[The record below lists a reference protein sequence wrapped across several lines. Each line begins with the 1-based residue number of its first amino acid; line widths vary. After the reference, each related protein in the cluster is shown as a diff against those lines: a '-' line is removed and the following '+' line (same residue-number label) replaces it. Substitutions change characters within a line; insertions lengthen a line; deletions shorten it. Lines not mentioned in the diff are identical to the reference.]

1 MGSSHHHH
9 HHSSGRENLYFQG
22 MATIT
27 LERDGLQ
34 LVGTREEPFGEIYD
48 MAIIFH
54 GFTANRN
61 TSLLREIA
69 NSLRDENIASVRFD
83 FNGHGDS
90 DGKFENMTVLNEI
103 EDANAI
109 LNYVKTDPHVRN
121 IYLVGHAQGGVVA
134 SMLAGLYPDLI
145 KKVVL
150 LAPAATLKGDALE
163 GNTQGVTYNPD
174 HIPDRLPFKDLT
186 LGGFYLRIAQQLP
199 IYEVSAQFTKP
210 VCLIHG
216 TDDTVVSP
224 NASKKYDQ
232 IYQNSTLHLIEGA
245 DHCFSDSYQ
254 KNAVNLTTDFLQ

>member
-1 MGSSHHHH
+1 
-9 HHSSGRENLYFQG
+9 

-34 LVGTREEPFGEIYD
+34 LVGTREELFGEIYD

-61 TSLLREIA
+61 TSLLKEIA
-69 NSLRDENIASVRFD
+69 NNLRDENIASVRFD

-121 IYLVGHAQGGVVA
+121 IYLVGHSQGGVVA

-150 LAPAATLKGDALE
+150 LAPAATLKSDALE

-254 KNAVNLTTDFLQ
+254 KNAVNLTTDFLQNNNAF

>member
-1 MGSSHHHH
+1 
-9 HHSSGRENLYFQG
+9 

-90 DGKFENMTVLNEI
+90 DGKFENITVLNEI

-121 IYLVGHAQGGVVA
+121 IYLVGHSQGGVVA

-254 KNAVNLTTDFLQ
+254 KNAVNLTTDFLQNNNAF

>member
-1 MGSSHHHH
+1 
-9 HHSSGRENLYFQG
+9 

-61 TSLLREIA
+61 TSLLKETA

-109 LNYVKTDPHVRN
+109 LNYVKTDPHARN
-121 IYLVGHAQGGVVA
+121 IYLVGHSQGGVVA
-134 SMLAGLYPDLI
+134 SMLAGLYPDII

-150 LAPAATLKGDALE
+150 LAPAATLKSDALE

-254 KNAVNLTTDFLQ
+254 KNAVNLTTDFLQNNNAF

>member
-1 MGSSHHHH
+1 
-9 HHSSGRENLYFQG
+9 

-61 TSLLREIA
+61 TSLLKEIA

-121 IYLVGHAQGGVVA
+121 IYLVGHSQGGVVA

-150 LAPAATLKGDALE
+150 LAPAATLKSDALE
-163 GNTQGVTYNPD
+163 GTQGVTYNPD

-254 KNAVNLTTDFLQ
+254 KNAVNLTTDFLQNNNAF

>member
-1 MGSSHHHH
+1 
-9 HHSSGRENLYFQG
+9 

-61 TSLLREIA
+61 TSLLKEIA

-121 IYLVGHAQGGVVA
+121 IYLGGHSQGGVVA

-150 LAPAATLKGDALE
+150 LAPAATLKSDALE

-210 VCLIHG
+210 VCFIHG

-254 KNAVNLTTDFLQ
+254 KNSVNLTTDFLQNNNAF

>member
-1 MGSSHHHH
+1 
-9 HHSSGRENLYFQG
+9 

-61 TSLLREIA
+61 TSLLKEIT
-69 NSLRDENIASVRFD
+69 NILQDENIASVRFD

-121 IYLVGHAQGGVVA
+121 IYLVGHSQGGVVA

-150 LAPAATLKGDALE
+150 LAPAATLKNDALE

-224 NASKKYDQ
+224 NASKKYNQ

-245 DHCFSDSYQ
+245 DHYFSDNYQ
-254 KNAVNLTTDFLQ
+254 KNAVNLTADFLQNNNAF

>member
-1 MGSSHHHH
+1 
-9 HHSSGRENLYFQG
+9 

-61 TSLLREIA
+61 TSLLKEIT
-69 NSLRDENIASVRFD
+69 NSLLDENIASVRFD

-121 IYLVGHAQGGVVA
+121 IYLVGHSQGGVVA

-150 LAPAATLKGDALE
+150 LAPAATLKNDALE

-174 HIPDRLPFKDLT
+174 HIPDRLLFKDLT

-245 DHCFSDSYQ
+245 DHCFSDNYQ
-254 KNAVNLTTDFLQ
+254 KNAVNLTADFLQNNNAF

>member
-1 MGSSHHHH
+1 
-9 HHSSGRENLYFQG
+9 

-27 LERDGLQ
+27 LERDGLK
-34 LVGTREEPFGEIYD
+34 LVGTREEPFKEISD

-61 TSLLREIA
+61 TPLLTEIA

-109 LNYVKTDPHVRN
+109 LNYVKSDPHVRN
-121 IYLVGHAQGGVVA
+121 IYLVGHSQGGVVA
-134 SMLAGLYPDLI
+134 SMLAGLYPDLV

-150 LAPAATLKGDALE
+150 LAPASTLKSDALK
-163 GNTQGVTYNPD
+163 GNTQGVTFNPD

-199 IYEVSAQFTKP
+199 IYEVAAQFTEP

-216 TDDTVVSP
+216 TDDTVVSS

-245 DHCFSDSYQ
+245 DHCFSGNYQ
-254 KNAVNLTTDFLQ
+254 KTASNLTTEFLQDNLA

>member
-1 MGSSHHHH
+1 
-9 HHSSGRENLYFQG
+9 

-121 IYLVGHAQGGVVA
+121 IYLVGHSQGGVVA

-254 KNAVNLTTDFLQ
+254 KNAVNLTTDFYRIIMRFNLYRKREIV

>member
-1 MGSSHHHH
+1 
-9 HHSSGRENLYFQG
+9 
-22 MATIT
+22 
-27 LERDGLQ
+27 
-34 LVGTREEPFGEIYD
+34 

-61 TSLLREIA
+61 TSLLKEIT

-121 IYLVGHAQGGVVA
+121 IYLVGHSQGGVVT
-134 SMLAGLYPDLI
+134 SMLAGLYPNLI

-150 LAPAATLKGDALE
+150 PAPAATLKSDALK
-163 GNTQGVTYNPD
+163 GNTQGITFNPD

-232 IYQNSTLHLIEGA
+232 IYQNSNLHLIEGA
-245 DHCFSDSYQ
+245 DHYFSDNYQ
-254 KNAVNLTTDFLQ
+254 KNAVNLTADFL

>member
-1 MGSSHHHH
+1 
-9 HHSSGRENLYFQG
+9 

-61 TSLLREIA
+61 TSLLKEIT

-121 IYLVGHAQGGVVA
+121 IYLVGHSQGGVVT

-150 LAPAATLKGDALE
+150 LAPAATLKSDALK

-224 NASKKYDQ
+224 NASKKYNQ

-245 DHCFSDSYQ
+245 DHYFSDNYQ
-254 KNAVNLTTDFLQ
+254 KNAVNLTADFLQNNNAF

>member
-1 MGSSHHHH
+1 
-9 HHSSGRENLYFQG
+9 

-61 TSLLREIA
+61 TSLLKEIA

-121 IYLVGHAQGGVVA
+121 IYLVCHSQGGVVA
-134 SMLAGLYPDLI
+134 SMLAGLYPDII

-150 LAPAATLKGDALE
+150 LAPAATLKSDALK

-232 IYQNSTLHLIEGA
+232 IYQNSTLHLIKGT
-245 DHCFSDSYQ
+245 DHCFSDNYQ
-254 KNAVNLTTDFLQ
+254 KNAVNLTADFL

>member
-1 MGSSHHHH
+1 
-9 HHSSGRENLYFQG
+9 
-22 MATIT
+22 
-27 LERDGLQ
+27 
-34 LVGTREEPFGEIYD
+34 

-61 TSLLREIA
+61 TSLLKEIT

-121 IYLVGHAQGGVVA
+121 IYLVGHSQGGVVT

-150 LAPAATLKGDALE
+150 P
-163 GNTQGVTYNPD
+163 
-174 HIPDRLPFKDLT
+174 
-186 LGGFYLRIAQQLP
+186 
-199 IYEVSAQFTKP
+199 
-210 VCLIHG
+210 
-216 TDDTVVSP
+216 
-224 NASKKYDQ
+224 
-232 IYQNSTLHLIEGA
+232 
-245 DHCFSDSYQ
+245 
-254 KNAVNLTTDFLQ
+254 

>member
-1 MGSSHHHH
+1 
-9 HHSSGRENLYFQG
+9 

-121 IYLVGHAQGGVVA
+121 IYLVGHSQGGVVA

-254 KNAVNLTTDFLQ
+254 KNSVNLTTDFLQNNNAF

>member
-1 MGSSHHHH
+1 
-9 HHSSGRENLYFQG
+9 

-61 TSLLREIA
+61 TSLLKEIA

-121 IYLVGHAQGGVVA
+121 IYLVGHSQGGVVA

-150 LAPAATLKGDALE
+150 LAPAATLKSDALE

-210 VCLIHG
+210 VCLIRG

-254 KNAVNLTTDFLQ
+254 KNAVNLTTDFLQNNNAF

>member
-1 MGSSHHHH
+1 
-9 HHSSGRENLYFQG
+9 
-22 MATIT
+22 
-27 LERDGLQ
+27 
-34 LVGTREEPFGEIYD
+34 

-61 TSLLREIA
+61 TSLLKEIT

-121 IYLVGHAQGGVVA
+121 IYLVGHSQGGVVT

-150 LAPAATLKGDALE
+150 PAPAATLKSDALK

-186 LGGFYLRIAQQLP
+186 LGGFYLRIAQ
-199 IYEVSAQFTKP
+199 
-210 VCLIHG
+210 
-216 TDDTVVSP
+216 
-224 NASKKYDQ
+224 
-232 IYQNSTLHLIEGA
+232 
-245 DHCFSDSYQ
+245 
-254 KNAVNLTTDFLQ
+254 

>member
-1 MGSSHHHH
+1 
-9 HHSSGRENLYFQG
+9 

-34 LVGTREEPFGEIYD
+34 LVGTREDPFGEIYD

-61 TSLLREIA
+61 TSLLKEIT

-121 IYLVGHAQGGVVA
+121 IYLVGHSQGGVVA
-134 SMLAGLYPDLI
+134 SMLAGLYPDII

-150 LAPAATLKGDALE
+150 LAPAATLKSDALE

-232 IYQNSTLHLIEGA
+232 IYQNSTLHLIKGA
-245 DHCFSDSYQ
+245 DHCFSDNYQ
-254 KNAVNLTTDFLQ
+254 KSAVKLTADFL

>member
-1 MGSSHHHH
+1 
-9 HHSSGRENLYFQG
+9 

-121 IYLVGHAQGGVVA
+121 IYLVGHSQGGVVA

-254 KNAVNLTTDFLQ
+254 KNAVNLTTDFLQNNNAF

>member
-1 MGSSHHHH
+1 
-9 HHSSGRENLYFQG
+9 

-61 TSLLREIA
+61 TSLLKEIA

-121 IYLVGHAQGGVVA
+121 IYLVGHSQGGVVA

-150 LAPAATLKGDALE
+150 LAPAATLKNDALE

-254 KNAVNLTTDFLQ
+254 KNAVNLTTDFLQNNNAF

>member
-1 MGSSHHHH
+1 
-9 HHSSGRENLYFQG
+9 

-27 LERDGLQ
+27 LERDGLH

-61 TSLLREIA
+61 TSLLKEIT

-121 IYLVGHAQGGVVA
+121 IYLVGHSQGGIVA

-150 LAPAATLKGDALE
+150 LAPAATLKSDALE

-174 HIPDRLPFKDLT
+174 HIPDRLPFKDLP

-245 DHCFSDSYQ
+245 DHCFSDNYQ
-254 KNAVNLTTDFLQ
+254 KNAVNLTADFLQNNNAF

>member
-1 MGSSHHHH
+1 
-9 HHSSGRENLYFQG
+9 

-61 TSLLREIA
+61 TSLLKEIT
-69 NSLRDENIASVRFD
+69 NSLQDENIASVRFD

-121 IYLVGHAQGGVVA
+121 IYLVGHSQGGVVA

-150 LAPAATLKGDALE
+150 LAPAATLKNDALE

-174 HIPDRLPFKDLT
+174 HIPDRLLFKDLT

-245 DHCFSDSYQ
+245 DHCFSDNYQ
-254 KNAVNLTTDFLQ
+254 KNAVNLTADFLQNNNAF

>member
-1 MGSSHHHH
+1 
-9 HHSSGRENLYFQG
+9 

-61 TSLLREIA
+61 TSLLKEIT

-121 IYLVGHAQGGVVA
+121 IYLVGHSQGGVVT

-150 LAPAATLKGDALE
+150 LAPAATLKSDALK

-186 LGGFYLRIAQQLP
+186 LGGFYLSIAQQLP

-245 DHCFSDSYQ
+245 NHCFSDNYQ
-254 KNAVNLTTDFLQ
+254 KNAVNLTADFLQNNNAF

>member
-1 MGSSHHHH
+1 
-9 HHSSGRENLYFQG
+9 

-61 TSLLREIA
+61 TSLLKEIA

-121 IYLVGHAQGGVVA
+121 IYLVGHSQGGVVA
-134 SMLAGLYPDLI
+134 SMLAGLYPDII

-150 LAPAATLKGDALE
+150 LAPAATLKSDALK

-232 IYQNSTLHLIEGA
+232 IYQNSTLHLIKGA
-245 DHCFSDSYQ
+245 DHCFSDNYQ
-254 KNAVNLTTDFLQ
+254 KNAVNLTADFL

>member
-1 MGSSHHHH
+1 
-9 HHSSGRENLYFQG
+9 
-22 MATIT
+22 
-27 LERDGLQ
+27 
-34 LVGTREEPFGEIYD
+34 

-61 TSLLREIA
+61 TSLLKEIT

-121 IYLVGHAQGGVVA
+121 IYLVGHSQGGVVT

-150 LAPAATLKGDALE
+150 PAPAATLKSDALK
-163 GNTQGVTYNPD
+163 GNTQGITYNPD

-245 DHCFSDSYQ
+245 DHCFSDNYQ
-254 KNAVNLTTDFLQ
+254 KNAVNLTADFLQNNNAF